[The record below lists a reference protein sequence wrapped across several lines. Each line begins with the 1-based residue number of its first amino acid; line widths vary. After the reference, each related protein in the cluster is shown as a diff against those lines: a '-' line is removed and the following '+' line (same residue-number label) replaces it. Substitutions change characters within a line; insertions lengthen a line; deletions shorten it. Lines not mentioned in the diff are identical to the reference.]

1 MVEQRPPVRLFTVE
15 EANRLLPRVR
25 VILQELQRGRQRIR
39 KLEAKKAVEELS
51 WLREDGSVSPRAQQ
65 ALERFEQ
72 TQRKELKGFEN
83 ALEEMG
89 RLGAQ
94 LKDLDEGLVDF
105 FARRRGELVC
115 LCWKDGEERIRFW
128 HDLESGFAGRRPIE
142 ELR

>member
-1 MVEQRPPVRLFTVE
+1 MAEQRPPTQLFTVE
-15 EANRLLPRVR
+15 EANRLLPQVR
-25 VILQELQRGRQRIR
+25 AILQELQRRRQKIQR
-39 KLEAKKAVEELS
+39 LEEKKAVEELS
-51 WLREDGSVSPRAQQ
+51 WLREDGSVSPSAQE
-65 ALERFEQ
+65 ALGRFEL
-72 TQRKELKGFEN
+72 TQRKELEGFEKG
-83 ALEEMG
+83 LEEMV

-105 FARRRGELVC
+105 FTRRGEELVY